1 MLQISGR
8 QGNCC
13 HVPYLIRACT
23 EMQCNSLWY
32 MQLNLL
38 SNVSF
43 NKCTSFNLLVEKKK
57 KNSCELCDWLFSF
70 LLCLNQS
77 LWQLIVLWKFAIDH
91 VKKFFIFSN
100 SSVLTDCC
108 INPLTLYIVPR
119 DLKCK
124 STCIVLIVQVYSWS
138 FMQKKIDFSGSWL
151 NCSRVGLLNGKGV
164 LKSTNSPVC

>member
-43 NKCTSFNLLVEKKK
+43 NKVLHLIYWLKKK
-57 KNSCELCDWLFSF
+57 KTPVNFVTDYL
-70 LLCLNQS
+70 
-77 LWQLIVLWKFAIDH
+77 V
-91 VKKFFIFSN
+91 FFY
-100 SSVLTDCC
+100 V
-108 INPLTLYIVPR
+108 
-119 DLKCK
+119 
-124 STCIVLIVQVYSWS
+124 
-138 FMQKKIDFSGSWL
+138 
-151 NCSRVGLLNGKGV
+151 
-164 LKSTNSPVC
+164 